1 MLDGPPHRTSADKNH
16 SNHGVDAVETTE
28 GFVENL
34 PDFRSLLAGFR
45 HGPSQPSDR
54 VACYAPSMAILLS
67 HTSALEFWRSPEGR
81 LWQRNPRGER
91 PSSLRPGT
99 KTSREP
105 VALESESARVLYS
118 PSRKDAQDALG
129 NPRLGLTRPIH
140 VLVPDRNRRTSSKLI
155 RSHVQTTSLPARY
168 IVGISP
174 GVFAATPELC
184 FIQLSSEL
192 PTAKLLAIGFE
203 LCGTYRINPLDQNG
217 FSKAE
222 ALCTPAEIEKAAQSV
237 AARGAR
243 RAERL
248 AKYLISSS
256 ASPMET
262 ALALILTLPVRYGGY
277 SIPQPTMNM
286 LVPVKAGQG
295 RGADRHYYR
304 CDLAWPEN
312 GVAVEYDSDAFH
324 TGSDRIA
331 ADAKRRNSLSY
342 LGYHVITVGRQQMK
356 SEAALNIVAVQ
367 IAKQLGVRLRPRSQN
382 WADSRRRLRQE
393 LLSPF

>member
-1 MLDGPPHRTSADKNH
+1 
-16 SNHGVDAVETTE
+16 
-28 GFVENL
+28 
-34 PDFRSLLAGFR
+34 
-45 HGPSQPSDR
+45 
-54 VACYAPSMAILLS
+54 MAILLS

-81 LWQRNPRGER
+81 LWRRNPQGGR
-91 PSSLRPGT
+91 PFSVRPNA
-99 KTSREP
+99 KTRRAAL
-105 VALESESARVLYS
+105 ALESKGSHALYS
-118 PSRKDAQDALG
+118 PSRKDAQDALDK
-129 NPRLGLTRPIH
+129 PHLGLSKPIH
-140 VLVPDRNRRTSSKLI
+140 VLVPHQNRRSHSKLI
-155 RSHVQTTSLPARY
+155 VSHVQTTPLPARY
-168 IVGISP
+168 IVEVSP
-174 GVFAATPELC
+174 SLFAVTPEVCFAQLC
-184 FIQLSSEL
+184 SEL
-192 PTAKLLAIGFE
+192 PTTKLLAIGFE
-203 LCGTYRINPLDQNG
+203 LCGTYRINPLNQIG

-222 ALCTPAEIEKAAQSV
+222 ALCTPAEIEKSAQSI

-248 AKYLISSS
+248 AKYLISGS

-342 LGYHVITVGRQQMK
+342 LGYHVITVGRQQMR

-382 WADSRRRLRQE
+382 WVDSRRRLRQE